1 MTAQAEERLQ
11 VLNMIEA
18 GKISV
23 DEGFQLLT
31 ALESA
36 RGAYASEGHALN
48 APRLKGKW
56 MRLRVSDLH
65 SGHAK
70 AQASLPLRL
79 LEAGLLIGAH
89 YAPELRGLN
98 LPQLREALAHG
109 LEGRILEVDDLEKGV
124 KVEVLV
130 E

>member
-1 MTAQAEERLQ
+1 MAVQAEERLQ
-11 VLNMIEA
+11 VLNMIDA

-36 RGAYASEGHALN
+36 RGASAGHARN

-98 LPQLREALAHG
+98 LKQLWDALAHG
-109 LEGRILEVDDLEKGV
+109 LEGRILEVEDLEKGV
-124 KVEVLV
+124 KVEVWV